1 MSSATA
7 HDAKQR
13 QKQSEEVAQHLLK
26 LAREVRDS
34 IYTLA
39 MEHLP
44 TRFSLEYGMQLNAL
58 TLYPQ
63 TLKPFPFCVLQT
75 DRSMTKAYMLGFD
88 VHASSFPT
96 IPREAKSR
104 SFDSSTARSSE
115 GSSKGDELI
124 MCRII

>member
-44 TRFSLEYGMQLNAL
+44 TRFSFEYGMQ
-58 TLYPQ
+58 
-63 TLKPFPFCVLQT
+63 
-75 DRSMTKAYMLGFD
+75 SMTKAYMLGFD

-104 SFDSSTARSSE
+104 SFDSSIARSSE

-124 MCRII
+124 MRRII